1 MSETPELEE
10 SPRRRFR
17 VTSNHIIIAAFAIE
31 ALVIFGVAVG
41 APGFCMKVPSTENE
55 D

>member
-17 VTSNHIIIAAFAIE
+17 VTSNHIIIAPFAIE
-31 ALVIFGVAVG
+31 ALVLVVLLLVLRNSA
-41 APGFCMKVPSTENE
+41 
-55 D
+55 